1 MDWIEQTLWDFAASR
16 GLDLPGLDTDGGFE
30 IILDNDEWLGVA
42 YFPDL
47 SLQEIMVYTSRPLQ
61 FDSLRQ
67 IEAALHLSNAHYNFC
82 GPVQTSIQNRR
93 LIMALRLSD
102 RGFNLPA
109 LNQAVDLL
117 LEIQR
122 KASDA

>member
-1 MDWIEQTLWDFAASR
+1 MDWIEQTLRDFVASK
-16 GLDLPGLDTDGGFE
+16 GLDLQEFDTDGGFE

-42 YFPDL
+42 CFPDL
-47 SLQEIMVYTSRPLQ
+47 PFQEIMVYTSRPLQ
-61 FDSLRQ
+61 FDSSRQ
-67 IEAALHLSNAHYNFC
+67 IEAALRLSNAHYNLC

-102 RGFNLPA
+102 HGFNLPA